1 MFRPA
6 QRQRQEQKHEIARLE
21 PGPSSAP
28 WRSGRYRRACLARSH
43 SCQISRAAGFCVKC
57 GKDQGS
63 KACGVKHL
71 VGDIVDCGLPSGGS
85 IHSLQ
90 RDRRKVA
97 SASRQEVRRA
107 KETAHSTRILGCC
120 IQSDRVRSPLVAFLV
135 PQADVFGS
143 MIFRPS
149 ARDDGPDH
157 PANGK

>member
-28 WRSGRYRRACLARSH
+28 WRSGLYRGVCLARLH
-43 SCQISRAAGFCVKC
+43 SCHISQAAGFCVKC

-71 VGDIVDCGLPSGGS
+71 VGDIVDCGLPSEGS

-90 RDRRKVA
+90 RDRDRLFPGAPVKTQGPNEKA
-97 SASRQEVRRA
+97 PTDGLDLQVR
-107 KETAHSTRILGCC
+107 
-120 IQSDRVRSPLVAFLV
+120 
-135 PQADVFGS
+135 
-143 MIFRPS
+143 
-149 ARDDGPDH
+149 
-157 PANGK
+157 